1 MKFIDVKTDPSSV
14 YRETAM
20 LEFPFTVSKVTD
32 VPPEEECR
40 GGGYLRLLLGR
51 SYTREA
57 RNKRS
62 HKNTLSSKW
71 CELDGL
77 IASLTI
83 FTVIIFRGH

>member
-40 GGGYLRLLLGR
+40 GGGIFVYFWVVV
-51 SYTREA
+51 TREKHETNDRTKTRCPQSGA
-57 RNKRS
+57 
-62 HKNTLSSKW
+62 SSM
-71 CELDGL
+71 G
-77 IASLTI
+77 SLLALQYSL
-83 FTVIIFRGH
+83 